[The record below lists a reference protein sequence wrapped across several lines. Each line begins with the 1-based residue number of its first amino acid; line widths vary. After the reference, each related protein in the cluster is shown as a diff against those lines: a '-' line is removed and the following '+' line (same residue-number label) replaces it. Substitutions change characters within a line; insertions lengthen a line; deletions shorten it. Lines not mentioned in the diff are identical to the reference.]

1 MAGAARMDRTARA
14 RGRPGKGADGGGAM
28 IAVSQPDRA
37 QAQPPDQPEY
47 FAGKVAMQKLSAA
60 LGGGE
65 VELIAVFFD
74 GGARTIP
81 HTHATDQVLL
91 VVAGRCVVAD
101 EDGRRELGP
110 GELARIPAERWHWHG
125 AAPGE
130 SACHLSI
137 RRPGPSD
144 WTVPKRDW

>member
-14 RGRPGKGADGGGAM
+14 RGRSGKGADGGGAM

-91 VVAGRCVVAD
+91 VVAGRCVVA
-101 EDGRRELGP
+101 
-110 GELARIPAERWHWHG
+110 
-125 AAPGE
+125 
-130 SACHLSI
+130 
-137 RRPGPSD
+137 
-144 WTVPKRDW
+144 